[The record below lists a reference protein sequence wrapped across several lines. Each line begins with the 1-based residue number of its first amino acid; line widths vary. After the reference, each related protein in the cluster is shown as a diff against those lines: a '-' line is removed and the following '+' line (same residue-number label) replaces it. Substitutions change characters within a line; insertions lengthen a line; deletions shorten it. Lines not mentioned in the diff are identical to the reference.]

1 MVISDM
7 LYILKHFNFNLI
19 LFFIVK
25 YCRVLYLLSNISVSI
40 TAKTLYY
47 RERKRLTNQNGI
59 CIFLKKCFQVL
70 SKHWQPSC
78 SIESVRLRYHGLR

>member
-7 LYILKHFNFNLI
+7 LYILKHFNFNFI

-25 YCRVLYLLSNISVSI
+25 YCRFPLLLPNISVSI

-47 RERKRLTNQNGI
+47 RERKRLTNQNGMS
-59 CIFLKKCFQVL
+59 CFKKYYQVL